1 MARLDPGVHAE
12 TDWRIHELARDFV
25 VEDLW
30 SFRTP
35 GAGPGDF
42 PVMLAAIRAA
52 GGMDNQPWLARFL
65 FAFRWKLG
73 AVLGWDKPS
82 AGLGSRIPA
91 LRDRLPSDL
100 PIPEPRPG
108 DEQLPIKFIY
118 ELEREAAGEIANKTV
133 HGVMHLGWAQRDDGD
148 FELRMAVLVKPNGA
162 FGRCYMAAIAPF
174 RYLVIYPA
182 MTRRW
187 EQAWLDREQLLAR

>member
-1 MARLDPGVHAE
+1 MARLEPKLHAE
-12 TDWRIHELARDFV
+12 TDWRIHELAGDFR

-35 GAGPGDF
+35 GAGPDDF
-42 PVMLAAIRAA
+42 PVMLAAIRAS
-52 GGMDNQPWLARFL
+52 GGLDNQPWLAKFL

-73 AVLGWDKPS
+73 AVFGWDKPV
-82 AGLGSRIPA
+82 LGSRVA
-91 LRDRLPSDL
+91 SLRDRLPADL
-100 PIPEPRPG
+100 PAASTDLNDDRMPLIPV
-108 DEQLPIKFIY
+108 Y

-133 HGVMHLGWAQRDDGD
+133 HGVMHLGWVQGDDGD
-148 FELRMAVLVKPNGA
+148 FELRMAVLVKPNGS

-187 EQAWLDREQLLAR
+187 EQAWLDREQLLAT